1 MKQMCKHHECEY
13 SVDAKGCAM
22 KHITRTRELLA
33 ESKYKAA
40 DTMLK
45 YAEEHLKEL

>member
-1 MKQMCKHHECEY
+1 MCKHHECEY
-13 SVDAKGCAM
+13 TDDAKGCAM
-22 KHITRTRELLA
+22 NHIAKARKLLA
-33 ESKYKAA
+33 ESKHEEA